1 MSNSA
6 INIRPTFRDSNGLP
20 RANGLL
26 TFYVN
31 KTTTLASIF
40 SDEDLTVAQSNPY
53 TLDAF
58 GRIAGDIKYTGK
70 LTVKS
75 TNADGSDPTSDDDVI
90 TSEGDISITE
100 QFQTTESDPQ
110 AMTVL
115 IKAGKVMNAET
126 LVSKANQTTTTIT
139 APVSNP
145 RIDRIVI
152 NRLTGVFAIIA
163 GSESASPTA
172 PTITAG
178 NAPSSQ
184 ILLATTTTVIT
195 DSLITDERISGS
207 VEPSNAN
214 TTETLT
220 NKIVGGVTDT
230 NLVDKSTT
238 ETISGKWTHSDDIV
252 FATTKGL
259 DMSANT
265 GAAGEVSS
273 VLDWFEEG
281 TWTPTML
288 GTSGNA
294 SSYTT
299 QWGVY
304 TRTGNRVD
312 YSCVVTISAKGALEG
327 TLSVGGLPFVSAT
340 DSSAIHSAAVGFM
353 SAAGTLSTLSGQI
366 LSAASDIQIVQWGS
380 GTTAIIADTEVG
392 ATFGIGITGSYV
404 A

>member
-6 INIRPTFRDSNGLP
+6 INIRPTFRDANGLP

-58 GRIAGDIKYTGK
+58 GRTAGDIKYTGK
-70 LTVKS
+70 LTVKA

-90 TSEGDISITE
+90 TSAGDISITE

-115 IKAGKVMNAET
+115 VKAGKVMNAET
-126 LVSKANQTTTTIT
+126 LVSIANQTTTTIT
-139 APVSNP
+139 APTSNP

-152 NRLTGVFAIIA
+152 NRLTGVFTIIT
-163 GSESASPTA
+163 GSESATPTA

-195 DSLITDERISGS
+195 DALITDERISGS

-220 NKIVGGVTDT
+220 NKVVGGVTDT

-238 ETISGKWTHSDDIV
+238 ETIAGKWTHSDDIV

-312 YSCVVTISAKGALEG
+312 YSCLVIISAKGALEG
-327 TLSVGGLPFVSAT
+327 SLSVGGLPFTSAT
-340 DSSAIHSAAVGFM
+340 DTNATHSAAVGFSSSVVSVGTM
-353 SAAGTLSTLSGQI
+353 TANIVSNSAAIEILQWSSG
-366 LSAASDIQIVQWGS
+366 ATGVV
-380 GTTAIIADTEVG
+380 ADTEVDT
-392 ATFGIGITGSYV
+392 TFGIGITGSYV